1 MGTYIRQK
9 KTIILIEELH
19 PARVV
24 ASYKIIFFKNTFCTD
39 VIELQRNKFFNLEE
53 KIDILEYEHIYYLIV
68 SNTLFGVR
76 ISKNMDYYLNENNK

>member
-1 MGTYIRQK
+1 MLLNSREISFLIWK
-9 KTIILIEELH
+9 K
-19 PARVV
+19 
-24 ASYKIIFFKNTFCTD
+24 
-39 VIELQRNKFFNLEE
+39 